1 MDIRRTPGLHR
12 FTKAWK
18 LLLLVRPKH
27 VDHEG
32 VVSGV
37 VAANEEA
44 GPEESGQEER
54 EAGDERDEESKT
66 SREEETEGEEG
77 QLLPGFANEPPAKKY
92 LNTRSLPNLKMKL
105 VMTAAMQSPRARPV
119 HMKLIWWLGT
129 PT

>member
-1 MDIRRTPGLHR
+1 MKTLDIRRTPGLHR

-44 GPEESGQEER
+44 SAEESGQEER

-77 QLLPGFANEPPAKKY
+77 QLLPGFANEPPEER
-92 LNTRSLPNLKMKL
+92 NVSTRDRWQ
-105 VMTAAMQSPRARPV
+105 T
-119 HMKLIWWLGT
+119 
-129 PT
+129 

>member
-44 GPEESGQEER
+44 GAEESGQEER

-77 QLLPGFANEPPAKKY
+77 QLLPGFANEPPEER
-92 LNTRSLPNLKMKL
+92 NVSTRGRWQ
-105 VMTAAMQSPRARPV
+105 T
-119 HMKLIWWLGT
+119 
-129 PT
+129 